1 MSGRVTLGLAGG
13 LLLVAAPLA
22 AQEPIPI
29 RDQNPL
35 IRGLYLPIPGDAPP
49 AIGSAVQ
56 RFLFT
61 VSNTTNIERAN
72 GESIWVDGESREI
85 RWLLAWRPAERLQVR
100 FTIPLVYYGGGALD
114 SIVDGWHDL
123 FGLSGGWRP
132 KIPGDEFIYY
142 YGSSD
147 GTLYHADGGTAFGDS
162 ALEAGIRLHQ
172 TERASLSA
180 WLGVEAPTGDSSRL
194 TGNEAWDGG
203 AWLEGRVSWGRASL
217 DARAGLVRQGSAA
230 PLPLEARDWA
240 PFGSVG
246 AAWNV
251 TPALGLRLQVDAHGR
266 MVEASNLC
274 FLGDAVQ
281 LTLGAE
287 YRSAGGWRWQVA
299 LSEDVL
305 VDASPDFA
313 IQLGVQVG
321 GRNQ

>member
-1 MSGRVTLGLAGG
+1 
-13 LLLVAAPLA
+13 
-22 AQEPIPI
+22 
-29 RDQNPL
+29 
-35 IRGLYLPIPGDAPP
+35 
-49 AIGSAVQ
+49 
-56 RFLFT
+56 
-61 VSNTTNIERAN
+61 
-72 GESIWVDGESREI
+72 
-85 RWLLAWRPAERLQVR
+85 
-100 FTIPLVYYGGGALD
+100 
-114 SIVDGWHDL
+114 
-123 FGLSGGWRP
+123 
-132 KIPGDEFIYY
+132 
-142 YGSSD
+142 
-147 GTLYHADGGTAFGDS
+147 
-162 ALEAGIRLHQ
+162 
-172 TERASLSA
+172 
-180 WLGVEAPTGDSSRL
+180 
-194 TGNEAWDGG
+194 
-203 AWLEGRVSWGRASL
+203 L

-266 MVEASNLC
+266 MVEASNLR